1 MSDVNLNEPFGIGNT
16 KVGQLTPKDKI
27 EVDIYYSFDAL
38 TAIQHEWDNFIE
50 EVGGEI
56 FLTYDWCRTWW
67 KYYGGKRD
75 LAIFI
80 FRDRGNICG
89 IIPLFHEKLRIGP
102 LSINVIKL
110 VSSDY
115 TPVAFSIAIKDDY
128 IDQVVD
134 LLTRGIHARW
144 RSWHLLYIG
153 AICGRYDNL
162 ENLVNAFKIRFG
174 NKYRC
179 ELKVTDVQS
188 YFSVAPSWEAQ
199 IANLVPKQRT
209 NARRA
214 FRETASK
221 RIEISNHIA
230 SRETL
235 APMFENFVRMH
246 QEHWQGIG
254 RAGHFGA
261 WPFAKEFHREIAEIQ
276 LELNRLRLI
285 EIDFNGISVGYE
297 YLYKLHD
304 TYCWFLG
311 ARAYF
316 EDNTHIDFK
325 WIAFRA
331 KIENAI
337 NDGVTTIDGMR
348 GNYEYKLLMGGK
360 TMPIRSLFIYSS
372 RIPVR
377 QNVFAFRLLSK
388 FLHIIYNKIWRERV
402 ALRCGIKPKT
412 FWDDWVRFHQLSA

>member
-56 FLTYDWCRTWW
+56 FLSYDWCRTWW

-188 YFSVAPSWEAQ
+188 YFSVAPSW
-199 IANLVPKQRT
+199 
-209 NARRA
+209 
-214 FRETASK
+214 
-221 RIEISNHIA
+221 
-230 SRETL
+230 
-235 APMFENFVRMH
+235 
-246 QEHWQGIG
+246 
-254 RAGHFGA
+254 
-261 WPFAKEFHREIAEIQ
+261 
-276 LELNRLRLI
+276 
-285 EIDFNGISVGYE
+285 
-297 YLYKLHD
+297 
-304 TYCWFLG
+304 
-311 ARAYF
+311 
-316 EDNTHIDFK
+316 
-325 WIAFRA
+325 
-331 KIENAI
+331 
-337 NDGVTTIDGMR
+337 
-348 GNYEYKLLMGGK
+348 
-360 TMPIRSLFIYSS
+360 
-372 RIPVR
+372 
-377 QNVFAFRLLSK
+377 
-388 FLHIIYNKIWRERV
+388 
-402 ALRCGIKPKT
+402 
-412 FWDDWVRFHQLSA
+412 